1 MLDRIQA
8 RRVLARHI
16 AEAARQNGGVLPPM
30 SWGPSMGLRLWRFAA
45 GVCAG
50 AAVGVKW
57 NSLFFIAAMGLLTVF
72 WDINARRIVGL
83 NKWGLT
89 ALVRDGIPRILPD
102 DWCGSAGVF
111 EHLGGLVP
119 VVECVFPPLGG

>member
-1 MLDRIQA
+1 
-8 RRVLARHI
+8 
-16 AEAARQNGGVLPPM
+16 
-30 SWGPSMGLRLWRFAA
+30 MGLRLWRFAA

-89 ALVRDGIPRILPD
+89 ALVRDGIPAFFQMIGVGLLVYLST
-102 DWCGSAGVF
+102 WAGWF
-111 EHLGGLVP
+111 QSS
-119 VVECVFPPLGG
+119 ECVFPPLGG